1 MQQAKAHSVTPEKI
15 ACGESLL
22 RREGKGYSLWA
33 AGKKGWDALWNCWK
47 AQERRIAKN
56 EIKKIIIQ
64 SAARKE
70 HRQGEVL
77 GGVLG
82 RQGQVEKG
90 RQGEVMSDDPNILI
104 NRELSEHGTKI
115 DHLHEHFEKIE
126 GKVDKLV
133 DSVSALHSD
142 FKSIKVSAKTIVIA
156 VSVATGVSTVLAAIM
171 KAMMG

>member
-22 RREGKGYSLWA
+22 RREGKGDSLWA
-33 AGKKGWDALWNCWK
+33 AGKKGWNALWNCWK

-56 EIKKIIIQ
+56 EIQKIIIQ
-64 SAARKE
+64 SAPRKK

-82 RQGQVEKG
+82 GQGQVEQG
-90 RQGEVMSDDPNILI
+90 RQGEVMDEDPKVAI
-104 NRELSEHGTKI
+104 NRELAEHGKDI
-115 DHLHEHFEKIE
+115 KHLHEHFEKLDN
-126 GKVDKLV
+126 KLDKLV
-133 DSVSALHSD
+133 ESVNALHSD